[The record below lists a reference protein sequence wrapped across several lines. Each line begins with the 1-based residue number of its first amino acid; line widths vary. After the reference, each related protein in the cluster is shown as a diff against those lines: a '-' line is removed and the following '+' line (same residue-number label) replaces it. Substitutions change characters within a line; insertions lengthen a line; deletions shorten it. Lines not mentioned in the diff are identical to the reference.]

1 MKHMQTYIEHGYQ
14 SFLNIVSEGRGM
26 KPEEVDEIGQGRV
39 WLATDALKIKL
50 VDKLG
55 SLDDAVK
62 KAAELAKLDD
72 YHSVSYP
79 VESNWLDKLLSK
91 ETPGSY
97 LDAELRELLGDL
109 YQPLMEVRYTLK
121 SSSHM
126 QARLLDDVR
135 VK

>member
-1 MKHMQTYIEHGYQ
+1 
-14 SFLNIVSEGRGM
+14 M